1 MLCIGVMLLE
11 GYYIYLSPSTLYG
24 DKWRHRTLA
33 RGLVTRVSNVI
44 MWSCNTVEMCSNN
57 ITIAAPGHS
66 GHPLYRSQW
75 CWLSSPDNMRH
86 RTPDSYLVYGR
97 HNVQLKRI
105 FLPIKLRSL
114 YGYFC
119 RFLQSCSK

>member
-11 GYYIYLSPSTLYG
+11 GYYIYLSPSTLYP

-33 RGLVTRVSNVI
+33 RGLVTRVSNVV

-66 GHPLYRSQW
+66 GH
-75 CWLSSPDNMRH
+75 LSIAPS
-86 RTPDSYLVYGR
+86 SAGYL
-97 HNVQLKRI
+97 LWTI
-105 FLPIKLRSL
+105 
-114 YGYFC
+114 
-119 RFLQSCSK
+119 